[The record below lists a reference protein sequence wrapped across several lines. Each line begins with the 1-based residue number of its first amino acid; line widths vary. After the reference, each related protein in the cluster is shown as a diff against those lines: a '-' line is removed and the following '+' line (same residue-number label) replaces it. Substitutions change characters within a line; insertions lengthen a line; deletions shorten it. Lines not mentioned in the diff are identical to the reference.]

1 MENKTF
7 DEIWNEIQEGL
18 GKTGLNLFNIS
29 KVYLPS
35 EEYDVYQSHMVS
47 VGERIYWCG
56 KPVKEY
62 VGKVIYFELVN

>member
-7 DEIWNEIQEGL
+7 DEVWNEIQESL
-18 GKTGLNLFNIS
+18 EKTGLMLFNIS

-35 EEYDVYQSHMVS
+35 AEYEIYQSHMVS

-56 KPVKEY
+56 KPVREY
-62 VGKVIYFELVN
+62 IGKVIYFELV